1 MVSTRAHNDAHAD
14 VVFVIITSSS
24 TRLQFPQ
31 PGDFVIDDWRTVG
44 LLLPSV
50 VRTARLLVL
59 EQREIGRVSAT
70 SRRQTFAVLTPR
82 CAWCL
87 ACRARTIVFY

>member
-1 MVSTRAHNDAHAD
+1 VVSTRAHNDAHGD
-14 VVFVIITSSS
+14 VVFAMITSSS

-31 PGDFVIDDWRTVG
+31 PGDFVIDDWRAVG

-59 EQREIGRVSAT
+59 EHREIGRVLGD
-70 SRRQTFAVLTPR
+70 LTPADLR
-82 CAWCL
+82 GVDAAL
-87 ACRARTIVFY
+87 RLVLGL

>member
-1 MVSTRAHNDAHAD
+1 VVSTRAHNDAHGD
-14 VVFVIITSSS
+14 VVFAMITSSS
-24 TRLQFPQ
+24 TRLLFPQ

-59 EQREIGRVSAT
+59 EHRAIGRVLGDLTSADL
-70 SRRQTFAVLTPR
+70 RGVDAALRLVLG
-82 CAWCL
+82 L
-87 ACRARTIVFY
+87 